1 EETLAIFGDGV
12 PIPGAWEVAGDAQV
26 EQRFGDGWLKA
37 RTVRD
42 HIHRHQLLVRRDV
55 EQLLPVAPPPG
66 LRPAVRGDRPL
77 PAPVGKA
84 PHIDLPPP
92 RLVRAV
98 GDPFPVWRELTMQL
112 RETRPQERN
121 RLLLPRKRQDP

>member
-1 EETLAIFGDGV
+1 VA
-12 PIPGAWEVAGDAQV
+12 VAGAGGVAGAAQV
-26 EQRFGDGWLKA
+26 DRLFGDGWPKA

-42 HIHRHQLLVRRDV
+42 PIPLHHLLVRRDV
-55 EQLLPVAPPPG
+55 DHLLPVAPPPG

-112 RETRPQERN
+112 HETRPQERN